1 MVAVDPWDI
10 HGTQQVGMVG
20 VWLNRGGTY
29 PDYLPAPEV
38 TVTDLRHLPAA
49 LAGLE

>member
-20 VWLNRGGTY
+20 VGLNRGGTY
-29 PDYLPAPEV
+29 PTTSPRQRSRSPTYV
-38 TVTDLRHLPAA
+38 TCRRR
-49 LAGLE
+49 